1 MSLGSVEQAFLLWLW
16 TKTSD
21 TASERVCV
29 RAPVKEGTREQ
40 RTRLEQVLQVLSK
53 LFIKVFLVC
62 REQMQKV
69 GFTISLS

>member
-1 MSLGSVEQAFLLWLW
+1 MCVCA
-16 TKTSD
+16 
-21 TASERVCV
+21 CV

-69 GFTISLS
+69 GFMISLS